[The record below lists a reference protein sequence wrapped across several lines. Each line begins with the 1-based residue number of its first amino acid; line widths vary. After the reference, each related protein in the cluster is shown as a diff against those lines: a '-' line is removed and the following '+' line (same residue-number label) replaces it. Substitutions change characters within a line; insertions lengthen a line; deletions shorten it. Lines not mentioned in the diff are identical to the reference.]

1 MTRSVLVTG
10 GNRGIGREIAQSF
23 AKAGHRVAITYRS
36 EPPPEDFLAVRADIT
51 APDDVEQLFRRI
63 EEEHGPVEVLVA
75 NAGITRDKLLPR
87 LSDDDFADV
96 LETNLTGSFRVA
108 RRAARKM
115 FSARWGR
122 IIFVSSII
130 GFTGAPGQINYS
142 ASKSGLTGL
151 TRSLAW
157 ELGSRGITANLVAP
171 GLIETEMTAE
181 LTASRREEVLRMT
194 AMRRTGR
201 PDEVAGVVEF
211 LASDAASFITGAA
224 IPVSGGFGMG
234 C

>member
-36 EPPPEDFLAVRADIT
+36 EPPPGDFLAVRADIT
-51 APDDVEQLFRRI
+51 SPDDVEQLFRRI

-87 LSDDDFADV
+87 LSDDDFSDV

-122 IIFVSSII
+122 IIFVSSIV

-194 AMRRTGR
+194 AMRRTGS